1 MPINVT
7 SLDILGDGS
16 KLDISKSESTLSLFF
31 FFLKKKFA

>member
-7 SLDILGDGS
+7 SLDLLGDGT
-16 KLDISKSESTLSLFF
+16 KLDALRSEGIVSLFY